1 MIDLTITKVKARQVF
16 DGRAYPTVEAEVH
29 LACGAVGRAIVPAGA
44 STGQFEAL
52 ELRDGDPNHFEGKGV
67 LKAIA
72 NIENIIAPKLIGKSA
87 YDQAS
92 LDKLMIELDGTPDK
106 SRLGANAILGCSMAI
121 AWAAANALGEPLFRY
136 LGGANSRIMP
146 MPIMQIFG
154 GGAHAPGCLTDVQ
167 DFAVIPIGAKSFS
180 EAYEMGINIYRAAR
194 KIYNR
199 LGRATSTADAGALWP
214 VDFKSTEEGFE
225 LITEAIINAGY
236 IPGVDVGIASDVA
249 ASEFYDEEKKVYRFR
264 STGEEYTSTEFIDLL
279 EKWVDK
285 YAIVSLEDVC
295 QDSDWDGWKLASER
309 LCSKIQVIGDD
320 LFTTNLERVK
330 RGISEGVANAVLIK
344 INQIGTISETLEV
357 VEYAKANGYLPV
369 VSTRSGETEDTTA
382 VHLTIAANLGQFKL
396 SAVRLGERT
405 AKWNEGIRIEEF
417 LGDAAIFQ
425 GGDIYNV
432 LKYKY
437 ANR

>member
-1 MIDLTITKVKARQVF
+1 M
-16 DGRAYPTVEAEVH
+16 
-29 LACGAVGRAIVPAGA
+29 
-44 STGQFEAL
+44 
-52 ELRDGDPNHFEGKGV
+52 
-67 LKAIA
+67 
-72 NIENIIAPKLIGKSA
+72 
-87 YDQAS
+87 
-92 LDKLMIELDGTPDK
+92 
-106 SRLGANAILGCSMAI
+106 
-121 AWAAANALGEPLFRY
+121 
-136 LGGANSRIMP
+136 
-146 MPIMQIFG
+146 
-154 GGAHAPGCLTDVQ
+154 
-167 DFAVIPIGAKSFS
+167 
-180 EAYEMGINIYRAAR
+180 
-194 KIYNR
+194 
-199 LGRATSTADAGALWP
+199 
-214 VDFKSTEEGFE
+214 
-225 LITEAIINAGY
+225 
-236 IPGVDVGIASDVA
+236 
-249 ASEFYDEEKKVYRFR
+249 
-264 STGEEYTSTEFIDLL
+264 
-279 EKWVDK
+279 DK

-295 QDSDWDGWKLASER
+295 QDSDWEGWKLASER